1 MPCARRNALRAYARA
16 RQLTRTRM
24 DSARPRPARPVP
36 STRKPSAWAAIRA
49 PKRTPANQGWRRF
62 ANSRRRDP
70 RGRSKFTIVDI
81 SCGKTL
87 SLSVEIGGGGGK
99 LQSPALPLGFPPGRC
114 DLSSCFQLEGRES
127 SRWNDFSNPNAGEA
141 RCWDAG
147 RILESRRNSL
157 SQDRPMPENPNR
169 AEVARRV
176 EKAEK
181 LLQKGKTADA
191 LAEYLQILEGDSQND
206 NVRQMAA
213 ELCLSLNRGEQ
224 AVRLLGE
231 LFERQVAAAD
241 ATRASLTYKKLAR
254 YANPTWEQK
263 VRFGQLLEHS
273 NKKLA
278 IGTYENALEDLQRQ
292 GKKEETLLVL
302 RRIVSLEPSQPN
314 HLRMAE
320 LSAELGEHVMASQA
334 FLQLAELAETS
345 GGNSSSWFER
355 AYTENPT
362 DPKMATAYGK
372 SLLSQ
377 GEAGAAIFI
386 FEPLVHS
393 GDASLELR
401 DLYAQALLSADRCL
415 ESEPLIWQAFEQ
427 NPTRMHQ
434 VVNLIG
440 KMIDSELDAE
450 AVALARKLEA
460 FQRRRGERRSFITTM
475 QELLASHRPSA
486 EMLEF
491 LAELFNASN
500 RETDYAQALLK
511 LFELYC
517 TKHDYQKAGECL
529 DRAAEVDPYEPG
541 HQKRLE
547 ALRGK
552 IDDQRFNVIAS
563 RFTTVKKE
571 EQEVKVQEP
580 TLGAAAL
587 QELFPRE
594 EERNQDLQKLYIA
607 AGIEPQYAKS
617 ATPASPSVPAPAN
630 GGQAVPAAAA
640 TAASEAA
647 DVSSLARVAE
657 ITRKLYHQGN
667 AEGVLRTAADEIG
680 ANWRSGRCIAALRKP
695 GLPPSSVQ
703 EHHMDGLIPASS
715 AALVSLVETLQDLA
729 VARGTVTVG
738 DAKNAPEL
746 MGVRSA
752 IEELQIESLLALP
765 LTEGN
770 DQIGVLILTQN
781 TSRVWQPSEVLVI
794 RTLSDQV
801 LIALNNA
808 GLRRLVKNLS
818 VTDEKSGLLKRASY
832 LDLLQAETRRGLQQ
846 GTAVTV
852 LLMQFG
858 RRSALIKEYG
868 EQAVTAVMEQI
879 GQLFSANIRTNDL
892 AFRYEATTV
901 ALVLGDTGEK
911 EALLAVEK
919 LRRLLKEVRFPG
931 KDKGVEFS
939 AGLAPAV
946 MRQHF
951 DPVDIVTE
959 VANRAD
965 QALEQAVAQGAGKI
979 VAQAPQFAAAAAMA

>member
-1 MPCARRNALRAYARA
+1 
-16 RQLTRTRM
+16 
-24 DSARPRPARPVP
+24 
-36 STRKPSAWAAIRA
+36 
-49 PKRTPANQGWRRF
+49 
-62 ANSRRRDP
+62 
-70 RGRSKFTIVDI
+70 
-81 SCGKTL
+81 
-87 SLSVEIGGGGGK
+87 
-99 LQSPALPLGFPPGRC
+99 
-114 DLSSCFQLEGRES
+114 
-127 SRWNDFSNPNAGEA
+127 
-141 RCWDAG
+141 
-147 RILESRRNSL
+147 
-157 SQDRPMPENPNR
+157 MPENPNR

-191 LAEYLQILEGDSQND
+191 LAEYLQILADDPEND
-206 NVRQMAA
+206 NVRQMSAD
-213 ELCLSLNRGEQ
+213 LCLSLNKGVQ

-254 YANPTWEQK
+254 YTNPTWEQK

-292 GKKEETLLVL
+292 GKKEEGLLVL

-314 HLRMAE
+314 HLRVAE
-320 LSAELGEHVMASQA
+320 LAADLGEHVLASQS

-345 GGNSSSWFER
+345 GGNASPWFER
-355 AYTENPT
+355 AYAENPA
-362 DPKMATAYGK
+362 DSKSAVAYGK
-372 SLLSQ
+372 SLLSR
-377 GEAGAAIFI
+377 GESGAAIFI

-393 GDASLELR
+393 GEASLELR
-401 DLYAQALLSADRCL
+401 DLYAQALLSADRCV
-415 ESEPLIWQAFEQ
+415 ESEPLIWQLFEQ
-427 NPTRMHQ
+427 NPARMHQ
-434 VVNLIG
+434 VVSLIG

-511 LFELYC
+511 LFDLYC

-547 ALRGK
+547 SLRGK

-563 RFTTVKKE
+563 RFTAVKKE
-571 EQEVKVQEP
+571 EQAVKVQEP

-587 QELFPRE
+587 QDLMLQAEILVQYGMRSKAIERLQRIQELFPRE
-594 EERNQDLQKLYIA
+594 EERNQELQRLYIA
-607 AGIEPQYAKS
+607 AGIEPQYAKPVTTS
-617 ATPASPSVPAPAN
+617 APTTAAASGDQAAP
-630 GGQAVPAAAA
+630 AAA
-640 TAASEAA
+640 TAASQAA
-647 DVSSLARVAE
+647 DVSSLAKVAE

-667 AEGVLRTAADEIG
+667 AEGVLKTAANEIG
-680 ANWRSGRCIAALRKP
+680 ANWRTARCIAALRKP
-695 GLPPSSVQ
+695 GLPPSSMQ
-703 EHHMDGLIPASS
+703 EYHMDRLIPASS

-729 VARGTVTVG
+729 VARGTVTMG
-738 DAKNAPEL
+738 DARNAPEL

-752 IEELQIESLLALP
+752 VEELQIESVLALP

-770 DQIGVLILTQN
+770 DQIGALILTQN
-781 TSRVWQPSEVLVI
+781 TGRVWQPSEVLVI

-846 GTAVTV
+846 GTTVTV

-858 RRSALIKEYG
+858 RRGALIKEYG

-892 AFRYEATTV
+892 AFRYETTTV

-919 LRRLLKEVRFPG
+919 LRRLLAEVRFPG

-939 AGLAPAV
+939 AGLAQAV

-965 QALEQAVAQGAGKI
+965 HALEQAVAQGAGKI
-979 VAQAPQFAAAAAMA
+979 VSQSPQFAASAAVA

>member
-1 MPCARRNALRAYARA
+1 
-16 RQLTRTRM
+16 
-24 DSARPRPARPVP
+24 
-36 STRKPSAWAAIRA
+36 
-49 PKRTPANQGWRRF
+49 
-62 ANSRRRDP
+62 
-70 RGRSKFTIVDI
+70 
-81 SCGKTL
+81 
-87 SLSVEIGGGGGK
+87 
-99 LQSPALPLGFPPGRC
+99 
-114 DLSSCFQLEGRES
+114 
-127 SRWNDFSNPNAGEA
+127 
-141 RCWDAG
+141 
-147 RILESRRNSL
+147 
-157 SQDRPMPENPNR
+157 MPENPNR

-191 LAEYLQILEGDSQND
+191 LAEYLQILESDPQND

-213 ELCLSLNRGEQ
+213 DLCLSLNKGAH
-224 AVRLLGE
+224 AVRLLGD
-231 LFERQVAAAD
+231 LFERQVAATD

-254 YANPTWEQK
+254 YTNPTWEQK

-278 IGTYENALEDLQRQ
+278 IGTYENAMEDLQRQ
-292 GKKEETLLVL
+292 SKKEEALLVL
-302 RRIVSLEPSQPN
+302 RRIASLDPTQAN
-314 HLRMAE
+314 HLRVGE
-320 LSAELGEHVMASQA
+320 LSAELGEHVMASQS
-334 FLQLAELAETS
+334 FLQLAELTETS
-345 GGNSSSWFER
+345 GGSAGSWFER

-362 DPKMATAYGK
+362 DPKIAVAYGK
-372 SLLSQ
+372 SLLSR

-386 FEPLVHS
+386 FEPLVQS

-415 ESEPLIWQAFEQ
+415 ESEPLVWQIFEQ
-427 NPTRMHQ
+427 NPARMHQ
-434 VVNLIG
+434 VVSLIG
-440 KMIDSELDAE
+440 KMIDSELDVE

-547 ALRGK
+547 SLRGK

-563 RFTTVKKE
+563 RFSAVKKE
-571 EQEVKVQEP
+571 RQEVKIQEP

-587 QELFPRE
+587 QDLMLQAEILVQYGMRSKAIERLQRIQELFPRE
-594 EERNQDLQKLYIA
+594 EERNQDLQKLYLA
-607 AGIEPQYAKS
+607 AGIEPRYAKS
-617 ATPASPSVPAPAN
+617 AAPAAPAIATPSAD
-630 GGQAVPAAAA
+630 QASA
-640 TAASEAA
+640 TAASNVA
-647 DVSSLARVAE
+647 DVSSLARVAD

-667 AEGVLRTAADEIG
+667 AEGVLKTAANEIG
-680 ANWRSGRCIAALRKP
+680 ANWRTARCIVALRKP

-703 EHHMDGLIPASS
+703 EYHMEGLIPVSS
-715 AALVSLVETLQDLA
+715 AALVTLVETLQDLA
-729 VARGTVTVG
+729 VARGTVMLG
-738 DAKNAPEL
+738 DARNTPEL

-752 IEELQIESLLALP
+752 VEELQIESLLALP
-765 LTEGN
+765 LTEGT

-781 TSRVWQPSEVLVI
+781 VGRLWQASEVLVI

-846 GTAVTV
+846 GTTVTV

-858 RRSALIKEYG
+858 RRSVLFKEYG

-892 AFRYEATTV
+892 AFRYAATTV

-919 LRRLLKEVRFPG
+919 LRRLLSDVRLPG
-931 KDKGVEFS
+931 KDKAVEFS
-939 AGLAPAV
+939 AGLAQAV

-965 QALEQAVAQGAGKI
+965 HALEQAMVQGAGKI
-979 VAQAPQFAAAAAMA
+979 VTEAPQFAVSAAVA

>member
-1 MPCARRNALRAYARA
+1 MLGRGVNPRIKAEL
-16 RQLTRTRM
+16 
-24 DSARPRPARPVP
+24 SVPRP
-36 STRKPSAWAAIRA
+36 
-49 PKRTPANQGWRRF
+49 
-62 ANSRRRDP
+62 
-70 RGRSKFTIVDI
+70 
-81 SCGKTL
+81 
-87 SLSVEIGGGGGK
+87 
-99 LQSPALPLGFPPGRC
+99 
-114 DLSSCFQLEGRES
+114 
-127 SRWNDFSNPNAGEA
+127 
-141 RCWDAG
+141 
-147 RILESRRNSL
+147 
-157 SQDRPMPENPNR
+157 PMPENPNR

-191 LAEYLQILEGDSQND
+191 LAEYLQILADDPEND
-206 NVRQMAA
+206 NVRQMSA
-213 ELCLSLNRGEQ
+213 ELCLSLNKGAQ

-231 LFERQVAAAD
+231 LFDRQVAAMD

-254 YANPTWEQK
+254 YTSPTWEQK
-263 VRFGQLLEHS
+263 VRFGQLLEQS

-278 IGTYENALEDLQRQ
+278 IGTYENALEDLQKQ
-292 GKKEETLLVL
+292 GKKEEALLVL
-302 RRIVSLEPSQPN
+302 RRIVSLETSQAN
-314 HLRMAE
+314 HLRVAE
-320 LSAELGEHVMASQA
+320 LAADLGEHAMASQS
-334 FLQLAELAETS
+334 FLQVAELAEAS
-345 GGNSSSWFER
+345 GGNARQWFER
-355 AYTENPT
+355 AYTENPA
-362 DPKMATAYGK
+362 DSKSAVAYGK
-372 SLLSQ
+372 SLLSR

-401 DLYAQALLSADRCL
+401 ELYAQALLSADRCVD
-415 ESEPLIWQAFEQ
+415 SEPLIWELFEQ
-427 NPTRMHQ
+427 NPARMHQ
-434 VVNLIG
+434 VVSLIG

-460 FQRRRGERRSFITTM
+460 FQRRRGERRSFIATM

-511 LFELYC
+511 LFDLYC

-547 ALRGK
+547 GLRGK

-563 RFTTVKKE
+563 RFTAVKKE
-571 EQEVKVQEP
+571 QEIKVQEP

-587 QELFPRE
+587 QDLMLQAEILVQYGMRSKAIERLQRIQELFPHE
-594 EERNQDLQKLYIA
+594 EERNQDLQRLYIA
-607 AGIEPQYAKS
+607 AGIEPQYAKPVVV
-617 ATPASPSVPAPAN
+617 AAAPA
-630 GGQAVPAAAA
+630 APA
-640 TAASEAA
+640 AASEAA

-667 AEGVLRTAADEIG
+667 AEGVLKTAANEIG
-680 ANWRSGRCIAALRKP
+680 ANWRTARCIAALRKP
-695 GLPPSSVQ
+695 GLPPSSMQ
-703 EHHMDGLIPASS
+703 EYHMDGLIPASS
-715 AALVSLVETLQDLA
+715 VALVSLVETLQDLA
-729 VARGTVTVG
+729 VARGTVTMG

-746 MGVRSA
+746 MGVRA
-752 IEELQIESLLALP
+752 AVEELQIESLLALP

-781 TSRVWQPSEVLVI
+781 AGRVWQPSEVLVI

-832 LDLLQAETRRGLQQ
+832 MDLLQAEIRRGLQQ

-858 RRSALIKEYG
+858 RRGALIKEYG

-892 AFRYEATTV
+892 AFHYEATTV

-919 LRRLLKEVRFPG
+919 LRRLLGEVRFPG

-939 AGLAPAV
+939 AGLAQAV

-965 QALEQAVAQGAGKI
+965 HALELAVAQGAGKI
-979 VAQAPQFAAAAAMA
+979 VSEAPQFAASAAVA

>member
-1 MPCARRNALRAYARA
+1 
-16 RQLTRTRM
+16 
-24 DSARPRPARPVP
+24 
-36 STRKPSAWAAIRA
+36 
-49 PKRTPANQGWRRF
+49 
-62 ANSRRRDP
+62 
-70 RGRSKFTIVDI
+70 
-81 SCGKTL
+81 
-87 SLSVEIGGGGGK
+87 
-99 LQSPALPLGFPPGRC
+99 
-114 DLSSCFQLEGRES
+114 
-127 SRWNDFSNPNAGEA
+127 
-141 RCWDAG
+141 
-147 RILESRRNSL
+147 
-157 SQDRPMPENPNR
+157 MPENPHR

-191 LAEYLQILEGDSQND
+191 LAEYLQILEADPQND

-213 ELCLSLNRGEQ
+213 ELCLSLNKGAQ
-224 AVRLLGE
+224 AVKLLAE
-231 LFERQVAAAD
+231 LFERQVSAND

-263 VRFGQLLEHS
+263 VRFGQLLEQS

-278 IGTYENALEDLQRQ
+278 IGTYENALEDLQRRS
-292 GKKEETLLVL
+292 KKEEGLLVL
-302 RRIVSLEPSQPN
+302 RRIVNLEPSQQN
-314 HLRMAE
+314 HLRVAE
-320 LSAELGEHVMASQA
+320 LSAELGEHVMAAQA
-334 FLQLAELAETS
+334 FLQLAELAETA
-345 GGNSSSWFER
+345 GGNAGSWFER

-362 DPKMATAYGK
+362 EPKIALAYGK
-372 SLLSQ
+372 SLLAR

-386 FEPLVHS
+386 FEPLVQT
-393 GDASLELR
+393 GDASVELR
-401 DLYAQALLSADRCL
+401 DLYAQALMTADRCV
-415 ESEPLIWQAFEQ
+415 ESEPLIWQMFEL
-427 NPTRMHQ
+427 NPARMHQ
-434 VVNLIG
+434 VVGLIG

-450 AVALARKLEA
+450 AVALARKLES

-511 LFELYC
+511 LFDLYC
-517 TKHDYQKAGECL
+517 AKHDYQKAGECL

-563 RFTTVKKE
+563 RFTAVKKE
-571 EQEVKVQEP
+571 EQAVKAPEP

-587 QELFPRE
+587 QDLMLQAEILVQYGMRSKAIERLQRIQELFPRE

-607 AGIEPQYAKS
+607 AGVEPQYAKS
-617 ATPASPSVPAPAN
+617 TIPSAPVATSAEPATSAS
-630 GGQAVPAAAA
+630 AAAD
-640 TAASEAA
+640 ASHVA
-647 DVSSLARVAE
+647 DVSSLAKVAE

-667 AEGVLRTAADEIG
+667 AEGVLKTAANEIG
-680 ANWRSGRCIAALRKP
+680 ANWRTGRCIAALRKP

-703 EHHMDGLIPASS
+703 EYHMDGLITASS

-729 VARGTVTVG
+729 VARGTVTIG

-746 MGVRSA
+746 LDVRAA

-781 TSRVWQPSEVLVI
+781 NARVWQAAEVLVI

-846 GTAVTV
+846 GTSVTV

-858 RRSALIKEYG
+858 RRGAMIKEYG

-879 GQLFSANIRTNDL
+879 GQLFSGNIRSNDL

-919 LRRLLKEVRFPG
+919 LKRLLGEVRFPG
-931 KDKGVEFS
+931 KDKAVEFN
-939 AGLAPAV
+939 AGLAQAV
-946 MRQHF
+946 MKQHF
-951 DPVDIVTE
+951 DPIDIVTE

-965 QALEQAVAQGAGKI
+965 HAMELAVAQGAGS
-979 VAQAPQFAAAAAMA
+979 VVTQAPQFAASAAVA

>member
-1 MPCARRNALRAYARA
+1 
-16 RQLTRTRM
+16 
-24 DSARPRPARPVP
+24 
-36 STRKPSAWAAIRA
+36 
-49 PKRTPANQGWRRF
+49 
-62 ANSRRRDP
+62 
-70 RGRSKFTIVDI
+70 
-81 SCGKTL
+81 
-87 SLSVEIGGGGGK
+87 
-99 LQSPALPLGFPPGRC
+99 
-114 DLSSCFQLEGRES
+114 
-127 SRWNDFSNPNAGEA
+127 
-141 RCWDAG
+141 
-147 RILESRRNSL
+147 
-157 SQDRPMPENPNR
+157 MPENPNR
-169 AEVARRV
+169 VEVARRV

-191 LAEYLQILEGDSQND
+191 LAEYLQILEGDPQND
-206 NVRQMAA
+206 NVRQVAA
-213 ELCLSLNRGEQ
+213 DLCLSLNKGAQ

-254 YANPTWEQK
+254 YANPSLEQK
-263 VRFGQLLEHS
+263 VRFGQLLEQS

-278 IGTYENALEDLQRQ
+278 VGTYENALEDLQRQ
-292 GKKEETLLVL
+292 GRKEEVLLVL
-302 RRIVSLEPSQPN
+302 QRIVALEPSQAN

-320 LSAELGEHVMASQA
+320 LSSELGEHAIASQS
-334 FLQLAELAETS
+334 FLQLAEMAQSS
-345 GGNSSSWFER
+345 GATASPFFER
-355 AYTENPT
+355 AYTENPA
-362 DPKMATAYGK
+362 DSKIGVAYGK

-386 FEPLVHS
+386 FEPLLQA
-393 GDASLELR
+393 GDESPELR
-401 DLYAQALLSADRCL
+401 DLYAEALLCAGRCV
-415 ESEPLIWQAFEQ
+415 ECEPLIWQMFEQ
-427 NPTRMHQ
+427 NPARMHE
-434 VVNLIG
+434 VVTLIG

-450 AVALARKLEA
+450 AVTLARKLEV
-460 FQRRRGERRSFITTM
+460 FQRRRGERRSFLATM
-475 QELLASHRPSA
+475 QELLAAHRPSI

-500 RETDYAQALLK
+500 RETDYAHALLK
-511 LFELYC
+511 LFDLC
-517 TKHDYQKAGECL
+517 CAKPDYEKAAECL

-552 IDDQRFNVIAS
+552 IADQRFNVIAS
-563 RFTTVKKE
+563 RFATVKKE
-571 EQEVKVQEP
+571 REEQVAKVEEP

-587 QELFPRE
+587 QDLMLQAEILVQYGMRSKAIERLQRIQELFPRE
-594 EERNQDLQKLYIA
+594 EERNHDLQKLYLA
-607 AGIEPQYAKS
+607 AGIEPRYSKP
-617 ATPASPSVPAPAN
+617 ATPSAPLAASSDLAAM
-630 GGQAVPAAAA
+630 AVTA
-640 TAASEAA
+640 AASEAA
-647 DVSSLARVAE
+647 DVSSLARVAD

-667 AEGVLRTAADEIG
+667 AEGVLKAAASEIG
-680 ANWRSGRCIAALRKP
+680 ANWRTARCIAALRKP

-703 EHHMDGLIPASS
+703 EYHMDGLIPASS
-715 AALVSLVETLQDLA
+715 AALVSLVETVQDLA

-738 DAKNAPEL
+738 DAGNAPEL
-746 MGVRSA
+746 IGVRSA
-752 IEELQIESLLALP
+752 VEELQIQSLLALP

-770 DQIGVLILTQN
+770 DQVGVLILTQN
-781 TSRVWQPSEVLVI
+781 TGRVWQASEVLVI

-858 RRSALIKEYG
+858 RRSALIKEHG

-911 EALLAVEK
+911 EALLAMEK
-919 LRRLLKEVRFPG
+919 LRRLLGEVRFPG
-931 KDKGVEFS
+931 TDKGVEFS
-939 AGLAPAV
+939 AGLAQAV

-965 QALEQAVAQGAGKI
+965 QALELAMTQGAGK
-979 VAQAPQFAAAAAMA
+979 VVSHAPQFATSAAVA

>member
-1 MPCARRNALRAYARA
+1 
-16 RQLTRTRM
+16 
-24 DSARPRPARPVP
+24 
-36 STRKPSAWAAIRA
+36 
-49 PKRTPANQGWRRF
+49 
-62 ANSRRRDP
+62 
-70 RGRSKFTIVDI
+70 
-81 SCGKTL
+81 
-87 SLSVEIGGGGGK
+87 
-99 LQSPALPLGFPPGRC
+99 
-114 DLSSCFQLEGRES
+114 
-127 SRWNDFSNPNAGEA
+127 
-141 RCWDAG
+141 
-147 RILESRRNSL
+147 
-157 SQDRPMPENPNR
+157 MPENPNR

-191 LAEYLQILEGDSQND
+191 LAEYLQILEGDPQND

-213 ELCLSLNRGEQ
+213 DLCLSLNKGAQ
-224 AVRLLGE
+224 AVKLLGE
-231 LFERQVAAAD
+231 LFERQVAAME

-254 YANPTWEQK
+254 YTNPTWEQK

-278 IGTYENALEDLQRQ
+278 IGTYENAMEDLQRQ
-292 GKKEETLLVL
+292 GRKEEALLVL
-302 RRIVSLEPSQPN
+302 RRIVGLENSQAN
-314 HLRMAE
+314 HLRVAE
-320 LSAELGEHVMASQA
+320 LSAELGEHVMASQS
-334 FLQLAELAETS
+334 FLQLAELSEAS
-345 GGNSSSWFER
+345 GADASQWFER
-355 AYTENPT
+355 AYTENPS
-362 DPKMATAYGK
+362 DAKIALAYGK
-372 SLLSQ
+372 SLLSR

-386 FEPLVHS
+386 FEPLVQS
-393 GDASLELR
+393 GDASLDLR
-401 DLYAQALLSADRCL
+401 DLYAQALLSADRCID
-415 ESEPLIWQAFEQ
+415 SEPLIWQLFEQ
-427 NPTRMHQ
+427 NPARMHQ
-434 VVNLIG
+434 VVALIG

-571 EQEVKVQEP
+571 AQTVKVEEP

-587 QELFPRE
+587 QDLMLQAEILVQYGMRSKAIERLQRIQELFPRE
-594 EERNQDLQKLYIA
+594 EERNQDLQRLYIA

-617 ATPASPSVPAPAN
+617 ASAPPPPVANNDQPAPPVA
-630 GGQAVPAAAA
+630 PTPAA
-640 TAASEAA
+640 TAASDVA

-667 AEGVLRTAADEIG
+667 AEGVLKTAASEIG
-680 ANWRSGRCIAALRKP
+680 ANWKTARCIAALRKP

-703 EHHMDGLIPASS
+703 EYHADGLIPASS

-738 DAKNAPEL
+738 DASNAPEL
-746 MGVRSA
+746 MGVRQA
-752 IEELQIESLLALP
+752 VEELQIESIMALP

-781 TSRVWQPSEVLVI
+781 TGRVWQAAEVLVI

-868 EQAVTAVMEQI
+868 EQSVTAVMEQI

-919 LRRLLKEVRFPG
+919 LKRLLGEVRFPG
-931 KDKGVEFS
+931 KDKTVEFS
-939 AGLAPAV
+939 AGLAQAV

-965 QALEQAVAQGAGKI
+965 QALDLAMTQGAGKI
-979 VAQAPQFAAAAAMA
+979 VSQAPQFAASAAVA

>member
-1 MPCARRNALRAYARA
+1 
-16 RQLTRTRM
+16 
-24 DSARPRPARPVP
+24 
-36 STRKPSAWAAIRA
+36 
-49 PKRTPANQGWRRF
+49 
-62 ANSRRRDP
+62 
-70 RGRSKFTIVDI
+70 
-81 SCGKTL
+81 
-87 SLSVEIGGGGGK
+87 
-99 LQSPALPLGFPPGRC
+99 
-114 DLSSCFQLEGRES
+114 
-127 SRWNDFSNPNAGEA
+127 
-141 RCWDAG
+141 
-147 RILESRRNSL
+147 
-157 SQDRPMPENPNR
+157 MPEIANR

-181 LLQKGKTADA
+181 LLQRGKTADA
-191 LAEYLQILEGDSQND
+191 LTEYLQILEGDPQND

-213 ELCLSLNRGEQ
+213 DLCLSLNKGAQ

-231 LFERQVAAAD
+231 LFERQVAATD

-292 GKKEETLLVL
+292 GKKEEALLVL
-302 RRIVSLEPSQPN
+302 RRIVSLEPTQAN
-314 HLRMAE
+314 HLRVAE
-320 LSAELGEHVMASQA
+320 LSAELGEHVMASES
-334 FLQLAELAETS
+334 FLQVAQLAETS
-345 GGNSSSWFER
+345 GGNAAQWFER
-355 AYTENPT
+355 AYTENPS
-362 DPKMATAYGK
+362 DSKMAMAYGK
-372 SLLSQ
+372 SLLSR

-386 FEPLVHS
+386 FEPLVQS
-393 GDASLELR
+393 GDASHELR
-401 DLYAQALLSADRCL
+401 DLYAQALLAADRCL
-415 ESEPLIWQAFEQ
+415 DSEPLIWLLFEQ
-427 NPTRMHQ
+427 NPARMHQ
-434 VVNLIG
+434 VVSLIG

-511 LFELYC
+511 LFDLYC

-541 HQKRLE
+541 HQRRLE

-571 EQEVKVQEP
+571 TQTVKIEEP

-587 QELFPRE
+587 QDLMLQAEILVQYGMRSKAIERLQRIQELFPRE
-594 EERNQDLQKLYIA
+594 EERNQDLQRLYIA
-607 AGIEPQYAKS
+607 AGIEPQYARS
-617 ATPASPSVPAPAN
+617 AAPAAPIAPATSPDTPAPTAPPAPS
-630 GGQAVPAAAA
+630 
-640 TAASEAA
+640 ASETA
-647 DVSSLARVAE
+647 DVSSLAKVAE

-667 AEGVLRTAADEIG
+667 AEGVLKTAANEIG
-680 ANWRSGRCIAALRKP
+680 ANWRTARCIAALRKP
-695 GLPPSSVQ
+695 GLPPSAVQ
-703 EHHMDGLIPASS
+703 EYHAEGLIPASS
-715 AALVSLVETLQDLA
+715 SALVSLVETLQDLA
-729 VARGTVTVG
+729 VARGTVTIS

-746 MGVRSA
+746 LGVRVA

-770 DQIGVLILTQN
+770 DQIGVLILSQN
-781 TSRVWQPSEVLVI
+781 TSRVWNASEVLVI

-858 RRSALIKEYG
+858 RRNALVKEYG
-868 EQAVTAVMEQI
+868 EQSVTAVMEQI

-892 AFRYEATTV
+892 AFLYEATTV

-911 EALLAVEK
+911 EAVLAVEK
-919 LRRLLKEVRFPG
+919 LRRLLSEVRFPG
-931 KDKGVEFS
+931 KDKTIEFS
-939 AGLAPAV
+939 AGLAQAV

-965 QALEQAVAQGAGKI
+965 HALELAVTQGSGKI
-979 VAQAPQFAAAAAMA
+979 VSQAPQFAASAAVA

>member
-1 MPCARRNALRAYARA
+1 
-16 RQLTRTRM
+16 
-24 DSARPRPARPVP
+24 
-36 STRKPSAWAAIRA
+36 
-49 PKRTPANQGWRRF
+49 
-62 ANSRRRDP
+62 
-70 RGRSKFTIVDI
+70 
-81 SCGKTL
+81 
-87 SLSVEIGGGGGK
+87 
-99 LQSPALPLGFPPGRC
+99 
-114 DLSSCFQLEGRES
+114 
-127 SRWNDFSNPNAGEA
+127 
-141 RCWDAG
+141 
-147 RILESRRNSL
+147 
-157 SQDRPMPENPNR
+157 MPENPNR
-169 AEVARRV
+169 VEVARRV

-191 LAEYLQILEGDSQND
+191 LAEYLQILEGDPQND
-206 NVRQMAA
+206 NVRQVAA
-213 ELCLSLNRGEQ
+213 DLCLSLNKGAQ

-254 YANPTWEQK
+254 YANPNWDQK
-263 VRFGQLLEHS
+263 VRFGQLLEQS

-292 GKKEETLLVL
+292 GRKEEVLLVL
-302 RRIVSLEPSQPN
+302 QRILSLEPSQAN
-314 HLRMAE
+314 HVRMAE
-320 LSAELGEHVMASQA
+320 LSSELGEHAMAAQS
-334 FLQLAELAETS
+334 FLQLAEMAQSS
-345 GGNSSSWFER
+345 GAKASPFFER
-355 AYTENPT
+355 AYTENPA
-362 DPKMATAYGK
+362 DSKIAVAYGR
-372 SLLSQ
+372 SLLAQ

-386 FEPLVHS
+386 FEPLIHA
-393 GDASLELR
+393 GDESPELR
-401 DLYAQALLSADRCL
+401 DLYAEALLSADRCV
-415 ESEPLIWQAFEQ
+415 ECEPLIWQMFEQ
-427 NPTRMHQ
+427 NPARMHE
-434 VVNLIG
+434 VVSLIG

-450 AVALARKLEA
+450 AVTLARKLEA
-460 FQRRRGERRSFITTM
+460 FQRRRGERRSFLATM
-475 QELLASHRPSA
+475 QELLAAHRPSI

-500 RETDYAQALLK
+500 RETDYAHALLK
-511 LFELYC
+511 LFDMC
-517 TKHDYQKAGECL
+517 CAKPDYEKAAECL

-552 IDDQRFNVIAS
+552 IADKRFNVIAS
-563 RFTTVKKE
+563 RFATVKQERE
-571 EQEVKVQEP
+571 EQAAKVEEP

-587 QELFPRE
+587 QDLMLQAEILVQYGMRSKAIERLQRIQELFPRE
-594 EERNQDLQKLYIA
+594 EERNHDLQKLYMA
-607 AGIEPQYAKS
+607 AGIEPQYSKP
-617 ATPASPSVPAPAN
+617 ATPSASPAPPVASSDL
-630 GGQAVPAAAA
+630 AA
-640 TAASEAA
+640 TAVTAAASEAA
-647 DVSSLARVAE
+647 DVSSLARVAD

-667 AEGVLRTAADEIG
+667 AEGVLKTAASEIG
-680 ANWRSGRCIAALRKP
+680 ANWRTARCIAALRKP

-703 EHHMDGLIPASS
+703 EYHTEGLIPASS
-715 AALVSLVETLQDLA
+715 ASLVSLVETLQDLA
-729 VARGTVTVG
+729 VARGTVTMG

-746 MGVRSA
+746 IGVRSA
-752 IEELQIESLLALP
+752 VEELQIQSLLALP

-770 DQIGVLILTQN
+770 DQVGVLILTQN
-781 TSRVWQPSEVLVI
+781 TGRVWQASEVLVI

-858 RRSALIKEYG
+858 RRGALIKEHG
-868 EQAVTAVMEQI
+868 EPAVTAVMEQI

-919 LRRLLKEVRFPG
+919 LRRLLGEVRFPG
-931 KDKGVEFS
+931 TDMGVDFS
-939 AGLAPAV
+939 AGLAQAV

-951 DPVDIVTE
+951 DPADIVTE

-965 QALEQAVAQGAGKI
+965 HALEQAVAQGAGKI
-979 VAQAPQFAAAAAMA
+979 VSLAAQFAASAAVA

>member
-1 MPCARRNALRAYARA
+1 
-16 RQLTRTRM
+16 
-24 DSARPRPARPVP
+24 
-36 STRKPSAWAAIRA
+36 
-49 PKRTPANQGWRRF
+49 
-62 ANSRRRDP
+62 
-70 RGRSKFTIVDI
+70 
-81 SCGKTL
+81 
-87 SLSVEIGGGGGK
+87 
-99 LQSPALPLGFPPGRC
+99 
-114 DLSSCFQLEGRES
+114 
-127 SRWNDFSNPNAGEA
+127 
-141 RCWDAG
+141 
-147 RILESRRNSL
+147 
-157 SQDRPMPENPNR
+157 MPENLNR
-169 AEVARRV
+169 AEVTRRV

-191 LAEYLQILEGDSQND
+191 LAEYLQILEGDPEND

-213 ELCLSLNRGEQ
+213 DLCLSLNKGAQ

-231 LFERQVAAAD
+231 LFARQVAASD

-278 IGTYENALEDLQRQ
+278 IGTYENALEDLQTQ
-292 GKKEETLLVL
+292 GRKEESLLVL
-302 RRIVSLEPSQPN
+302 RRIESLEPSQTN
-314 HLRMAE
+314 HLRVAE
-320 LSAELGEHVMASQA
+320 LSAELGEHVMASQS

-345 GGNSSSWFER
+345 GGNASPWFER

-362 DPKMATAYGK
+362 DSKIAVAYGK
-372 SLLSQ
+372 SLLLR

-393 GDASLELR
+393 GDESLELR
-401 DLYAQALLSADRCL
+401 DLYAQALLSAGRCV
-415 ESEPLIWQAFEQ
+415 ESEPLIWQIFEQ
-427 NPTRMHQ
+427 NPARMQQ

-486 EMLEF
+486 ETLEF

-511 LFELYC
+511 LFDLYC
-517 TKHDYQKAGECL
+517 AKHDYQKAGECL
-529 DRAAEVDPYEPG
+529 DRGAEVDPYEPG

-552 IDDQRFNVIAS
+552 IDDQRFNAISS
-563 RFTTVKKE
+563 RFVAVKKE
-571 EQEVKVQEP
+571 EQAVKVEEP

-587 QELFPRE
+587 QDLMLQAEILVQYGMRSKAIERLHRIQELFPRE
-594 EERNQDLQKLYIA
+594 EERNQELQRLYIA
-607 AGIEPQYAKS
+607 AGIESQYAKS
-617 ATPASPSVPAPAN
+617 GTMAALAAP
-630 GGQAVPAAAA
+630 
-640 TAASEAA
+640 AASEAA
-647 DVSSLARVAE
+647 DVSSLAKVAE

-667 AEGVLRTAADEIG
+667 AEGVLKTAANEIGGNWRTA
-680 ANWRSGRCIAALRKP
+680 RCIAALRKP

-703 EHHMDGLIPASS
+703 EYHADGLIPASS

-729 VARGTVTVG
+729 VARGTVAIV
-738 DAKNAPEL
+738 DAGNAPEL
-746 MGVRSA
+746 MGVRSGV
-752 IEELQIESLLALP
+752 EELQIESLLALP

-770 DQIGVLILTQN
+770 DQIGVLVLTQN
-781 TSRVWQPSEVLVI
+781 TGRVWQASEVLVI

-858 RRSALIKEYG
+858 RRSALIKEHG

-919 LRRLLKEVRFPG
+919 LRRLLGEVRFPG
-931 KDKGVEFS
+931 KDQGIEFS
-939 AGLAPAV
+939 AGLAQAV

-965 QALEQAVAQGAGKI
+965 HALELGVAQGVGKI
-979 VAQAPQFAAAAAMA
+979 VTQAPQFAASAAVA

>member
-1 MPCARRNALRAYARA
+1 
-16 RQLTRTRM
+16 
-24 DSARPRPARPVP
+24 
-36 STRKPSAWAAIRA
+36 
-49 PKRTPANQGWRRF
+49 
-62 ANSRRRDP
+62 
-70 RGRSKFTIVDI
+70 
-81 SCGKTL
+81 
-87 SLSVEIGGGGGK
+87 
-99 LQSPALPLGFPPGRC
+99 
-114 DLSSCFQLEGRES
+114 
-127 SRWNDFSNPNAGEA
+127 
-141 RCWDAG
+141 
-147 RILESRRNSL
+147 
-157 SQDRPMPENPNR
+157 MPENPNR

-191 LAEYLQILEGDSQND
+191 LAEYLLILEGDPEND

-213 ELCLSLNRGEQ
+213 ELSLSLNKGPQ

-254 YANPTWEQK
+254 YTNPTWEQK

-278 IGTYENALEDLQRQ
+278 TGTYENALEDLLKQ
-292 GKKEETLLVL
+292 GKKEEGLLVL
-302 RRIVSLEPSQPN
+302 RRIVSLDPSQTN
-314 HLRMAE
+314 HLRVAE
-320 LSAELGEHVMASQA
+320 LSADLGEHVMASQS
-334 FLQLAELAETS
+334 FLQVAELAEAA
-345 GGNSSSWFER
+345 GGNAGQWFER
-355 AYTENPT
+355 AYTENPADSKT
-362 DPKMATAYGK
+362 AIAYGK
-372 SLLSQ
+372 SLLSR

-386 FEPLVHS
+386 FEPLVHA
-393 GDASLELR
+393 GDAAVELR
-401 DLYAQALLSADRCL
+401 DLYAQALLSVGRCL
-415 ESEPLIWQAFEQ
+415 DGEPLIWQMFEQ
-427 NPTRMHQ
+427 NPARMHQ
-434 VVNLIG
+434 VVSLIG

-460 FQRRRGERRSFITTM
+460 FQRRRGERRSFISTM

-500 RETDYAQALLK
+500 RETDYAQALVK
-511 LFELYC
+511 LFDLYC

-571 EQEVKVQEP
+571 EQAAVKAPEP

-587 QELFPRE
+587 QDLMLQAEILVQYGMRSKAIERLQRIQELFPRE

-617 ATPASPSVPAPAN
+617 AAAAPVAPA
-630 GGQAVPAAAA
+630 AASSDPGLTPAA
-640 TAASEAA
+640 TAAAAAAASDVA

-667 AEGVLRTAADEIG
+667 AEGVLKTAANEIG
-680 ANWRSGRCIAALRKP
+680 ANWKTSRCLVALRKP

-703 EHHMDGLIPASS
+703 EYHMEGLIPASS
-715 AALVSLVETLQDLA
+715 AALVSVVEALQDLV
-729 VARGTVTVG
+729 VARGAVTFG
-738 DAKNAPEL
+738 AAGNAPEL
-746 MGVRSA
+746 MGIRKAV
-752 IEELQIESLLALP
+752 EELQVESLLALP
-765 LTEGN
+765 LTEGD

-781 TSRVWQPSEVLVI
+781 TGRVWQAAEILVI

-868 EQAVTAVMEQI
+868 EQSVTAVMEQI

-901 ALVLGDTGEK
+901 ALMLGDTGEK

-919 LRRLLKEVRFPG
+919 LKRLLSEVRFPG
-931 KDKGVEFS
+931 KNKAVEFS
-939 AGLAPAV
+939 AGLAQAV

-965 QALEQAVAQGAGKI
+965 HALELAVAQGAGKI
-979 VAQAPQFAAAAAMA
+979 VSQAPQFAASAAVA

>member
-1 MPCARRNALRAYARA
+1 
-16 RQLTRTRM
+16 
-24 DSARPRPARPVP
+24 
-36 STRKPSAWAAIRA
+36 
-49 PKRTPANQGWRRF
+49 
-62 ANSRRRDP
+62 
-70 RGRSKFTIVDI
+70 
-81 SCGKTL
+81 
-87 SLSVEIGGGGGK
+87 
-99 LQSPALPLGFPPGRC
+99 
-114 DLSSCFQLEGRES
+114 
-127 SRWNDFSNPNAGEA
+127 
-141 RCWDAG
+141 
-147 RILESRRNSL
+147 
-157 SQDRPMPENPNR
+157 MPENPNR
-169 AEVARRV
+169 VEIGRRV

-191 LAEYLQILEGDSQND
+191 LAEYLQILEGDPEND

-213 ELCLSLNRGEQ
+213 ELCLSLNKGAQ

-231 LFERQVAAAD
+231 LFERQVTAAD

-254 YANPTWEQK
+254 YASPTWEQK

-278 IGTYENALEDLQRQ
+278 VGTYENALEDLQRQ
-292 GKKEETLLVL
+292 GKKEEGLLVL

-314 HLRMAE
+314 HLRVAE
-320 LSAELGEHVMASQA
+320 LAAALGEHVMAAQS
-334 FLQLAELAETS
+334 FLQLAELAETA
-345 GGNSSSWFER
+345 GGNASQWFER

-362 DPKMATAYGK
+362 DSKIAVAYGK
-372 SLLSQ
+372 SLLSR

-393 GDASLELR
+393 GDESLELR
-401 DLYAQALLSADRCL
+401 DLYAQALLAADRCVD
-415 ESEPLIWQAFEQ
+415 SEPLIWQMFEQ
-427 NPTRMHQ
+427 NPARMHQ

-511 LFELYC
+511 LFDLYC
-517 TKHDYQKAGECL
+517 TKHNYQKAGECL

-547 ALRGK
+547 GLRGK

-587 QELFPRE
+587 QDLMLQAEILVQYGMRSKAIERLQRIQELFPRE
-594 EERNQDLQKLYIA
+594 EERNQDLQRLYIA
-607 AGIEPQYAKS
+607 AGIEPQYAKPV
-617 ATPASPSVPAPAN
+617 ATAVPPAPVAAS
-630 GGQAVPAAAA
+630 GDQTASAAAPVV
-640 TAASEAA
+640 ASETA

-667 AEGVLRTAADEIG
+667 AEGVLKTTANEIG
-680 ANWRSGRCIAALRKP
+680 ANWRTARCIAALRKP

-703 EHHMDGLIPASS
+703 EYHMEGLIPASS
-715 AALVSLVETLQDLA
+715 AALVSLVETVQDLA
-729 VARGTVTVG
+729 VARGTVTIG
-738 DAKNAPEL
+738 DAGNAPEL

-752 IEELQIESLLALP
+752 VEELQIESLLALP

-781 TSRVWQPSEVLVI
+781 VGRVWQASEVLVI

-858 RRSALIKEYG
+858 RRNALIKEYG

-892 AFRYEATTV
+892 AFRYETTTV

-911 EALLAVEK
+911 EALLAVGK
-919 LRRLLKEVRFPG
+919 LRRLLAEVRFPG

-939 AGLAPAV
+939 AGLAQAV
-946 MRQHF
+946 MRQHY

-965 QALEQAVAQGAGKI
+965 HALELAVAKGAGEI
-979 VAQAPQFAAAAAMA
+979 VSQSPQFAASAAVA

>member
-1 MPCARRNALRAYARA
+1 
-16 RQLTRTRM
+16 
-24 DSARPRPARPVP
+24 
-36 STRKPSAWAAIRA
+36 
-49 PKRTPANQGWRRF
+49 
-62 ANSRRRDP
+62 
-70 RGRSKFTIVDI
+70 
-81 SCGKTL
+81 
-87 SLSVEIGGGGGK
+87 
-99 LQSPALPLGFPPGRC
+99 
-114 DLSSCFQLEGRES
+114 
-127 SRWNDFSNPNAGEA
+127 
-141 RCWDAG
+141 
-147 RILESRRNSL
+147 
-157 SQDRPMPENPNR
+157 MPENPNR
-169 AEVARRV
+169 VEVARRV

-191 LAEYLQILEGDSQND
+191 LAEYLQILEGDPQND
-206 NVRQMAA
+206 NVRQVAA
-213 ELCLSLNRGEQ
+213 DLCLSLNKGAQ

-231 LFERQVAAAD
+231 LFERQVAAAE

-263 VRFGQLLEHS
+263 VRFGQLLEQS

-278 IGTYENALEDLQRQ
+278 VGTYENALEDLQRQ
-292 GKKEETLLVL
+292 GRKEEVLLVL

-320 LSAELGEHVMASQA
+320 LSSELGEHAMASQS
-334 FLQLAELAETS
+334 FLQLAEMAESS
-345 GGNSSSWFER
+345 GATASPFFER

-362 DPKMATAYGK
+362 DSKIAVAYGK

-386 FEPLVHS
+386 FEPLVHA
-393 GDASLELR
+393 GDESPELR
-401 DLYAQALLSADRCL
+401 DLYAEALLSADRCV
-415 ESEPLIWQAFEQ
+415 ESEPLIWQMFEQ
-427 NPTRMHQ
+427 NPARMHE
-434 VVNLIG
+434 VVSLIG

-450 AVALARKLEA
+450 AVTLARKLEV
-460 FQRRRGERRSFITTM
+460 FQRRRGERRSFLATM
-475 QELLASHRPSA
+475 QELLAAHRPSV

-500 RETDYAQALLK
+500 RETDYAHALLK
-511 LFELYC
+511 LFDLC
-517 TKHDYQKAGECL
+517 CAKPDYEKAAECL

-552 IDDQRFNVIAS
+552 IADQRFNVIAS
-563 RFTTVKKE
+563 RFATVKKE
-571 EQEVKVQEP
+571 REEQAAKVEEP

-587 QELFPRE
+587 QDLMLQAEILVQYGMRSKAIERLQRIQELFPRE
-594 EERNQDLQKLYIA
+594 EERNHDLQKLYLA
-607 AGIEPQYAKS
+607 AGIEPRYVNSANS
-617 ATPASPSVPAPAN
+617 ATPSAPSP
-630 GGQAVPAAAA
+630 PAAASNDLAA
-640 TAASEAA
+640 TATPAASEAA

-667 AEGVLRTAADEIG
+667 AEGVLKTAASEIG
-680 ANWRSGRCIAALRKP
+680 ANWRTARCIAALRKP

-703 EHHMDGLIPASS
+703 EYHTDGLIPASS
-715 AALVSLVETLQDLA
+715 ASLVSLVETLQDLA
-729 VARGTVTVG
+729 VARGTVTMG
-738 DAKNAPEL
+738 DARNAPEL
-746 MGVRSA
+746 IGVRSA
-752 IEELQIESLLALP
+752 VEELQIQSLLALP

-781 TSRVWQPSEVLVI
+781 TGRVWQASEVLVI

-858 RRSALIKEYG
+858 RRSALIKEHG

-919 LRRLLKEVRFPG
+919 LRRLLAEVRFPG
-931 KDKGVEFS
+931 TDKGVEFS
-939 AGLAPAV
+939 AGLAQAV

-951 DPVDIVTE
+951 DPADIVTE

-965 QALEQAVAQGAGKI
+965 HALELAVAQGAGKI
-979 VAQAPQFAAAAAMA
+979 VSQAAQFTASAAVA

>member
-1 MPCARRNALRAYARA
+1 
-16 RQLTRTRM
+16 
-24 DSARPRPARPVP
+24 
-36 STRKPSAWAAIRA
+36 
-49 PKRTPANQGWRRF
+49 
-62 ANSRRRDP
+62 
-70 RGRSKFTIVDI
+70 
-81 SCGKTL
+81 
-87 SLSVEIGGGGGK
+87 
-99 LQSPALPLGFPPGRC
+99 
-114 DLSSCFQLEGRES
+114 
-127 SRWNDFSNPNAGEA
+127 
-141 RCWDAG
+141 
-147 RILESRRNSL
+147 
-157 SQDRPMPENPNR
+157 MPENPNR

-191 LAEYLQILEGDSQND
+191 LTEYLQILESDPQND

-213 ELCLSLNRGEQ
+213 DLCLSLNKGDQ

-273 NKKLA
+273 NRKLA

-302 RRIVSLEPSQPN
+302 QRIVSLEPSQPN
-314 HLRMAE
+314 HLRVAE
-320 LSAELGEHVMASQA
+320 LSAELGEHVMASQS
-334 FLQLAELAETS
+334 FLQLAELAEAS
-345 GGNSSSWFER
+345 GGNASSWYER

-362 DPKMATAYGK
+362 DPKMAVAYGK

-415 ESEPLIWQAFEQ
+415 ESEPLIWQAFEE

-434 VVNLIG
+434 VVSLIG

-587 QELFPRE
+587 QDLMLQAEILVQYGMRSKAMERLQRIQELFPRE
-594 EERNQDLQKLYIA
+594 EERNQELQKLYIA
-607 AGIEPQYAKS
+607 AGIEPHYAKS
-617 ATPASPSVPAPAN
+617 ATPAAPSVPAAAS
-630 GGQAVPAAAA
+630 GDQAASTAAA
-640 TAASEAA
+640 TAAASQAA

-667 AEGVLRTAADEIG
+667 AEGVLRTAANEIG
-680 ANWRSGRCIAALRKP
+680 ANWRTARCMAALRKP

-703 EHHMDGLIPASS
+703 EYHMDGLIPASS
-715 AALVSLVETLQDLA
+715 AALVTLVETLQDLA
-729 VARGTVTVG
+729 VARGTLTLG

-746 MGVRSA
+746 MGVRNA

-781 TSRVWQPSEVLVI
+781 ATRVWQPSEVLVI

-965 QALEQAVAQGAGKI
+965 HALELAVAQGAGKI
-979 VAQAPQFAAAAAMA
+979 VAQAPQFAASAAVA

>member
-1 MPCARRNALRAYARA
+1 
-16 RQLTRTRM
+16 
-24 DSARPRPARPVP
+24 
-36 STRKPSAWAAIRA
+36 
-49 PKRTPANQGWRRF
+49 
-62 ANSRRRDP
+62 
-70 RGRSKFTIVDI
+70 
-81 SCGKTL
+81 
-87 SLSVEIGGGGGK
+87 
-99 LQSPALPLGFPPGRC
+99 
-114 DLSSCFQLEGRES
+114 
-127 SRWNDFSNPNAGEA
+127 
-141 RCWDAG
+141 
-147 RILESRRNSL
+147 
-157 SQDRPMPENPNR
+157 MPEAPNR

-191 LAEYLQILEGDSQND
+191 LAEYLQILESDSQND

-213 ELCLSLNRGEQ
+213 ELCLSLNKGAQ
-224 AVRLLGE
+224 AVKLLGE
-231 LFERQVAAAD
+231 LFERQVGAMD

-254 YANPTWEQK
+254 YTNPTWEQK
-263 VRFGQLLEHS
+263 VRFGQLLEQS

-278 IGTYENALEDLQRQ
+278 VGTYENALEDLQRQ
-292 GKKEETLLVL
+292 GKKEEGLLVL
-302 RRIVSLEPSQPN
+302 RRIVSLDPSQQN
-314 HLRMAE
+314 HLRVAE
-320 LSAELGEHVMASQA
+320 LSAELGEHVMASQS
-334 FLQLAELAETS
+334 FLQLAELVETS
-345 GGNSSSWFER
+345 GGKASPWFER
-355 AYTENPT
+355 AYTENPA
-362 DPKMATAYGK
+362 DAKIALAYGK

-386 FEPLVHS
+386 FEPLVQS
-393 GDASLELR
+393 GDASVELR
-401 DLYAQALLSADRCL
+401 DLYAQALISADRCI
-415 ESEPLIWQAFEQ
+415 ESEPLVWQMFEQ
-427 NPTRMHQ
+427 NPARMHQ
-434 VVNLIG
+434 VVGLIG
-440 KMIDSELDAE
+440 KMIDSELGVE

-500 RETDYAQALLK
+500 RETDYAQALVK
-511 LFELYC
+511 LFDLYC
-517 TKHDYQKAGECL
+517 TKHDYQRAGECL

-571 EQEVKVQEP
+571 EQTVKAPEP

-587 QELFPRE
+587 QDLMLQAEILVQYGMRSKAIERLQRIQELFPRE

-607 AGIEPQYAKS
+607 AGIQPQYANSAAAPLAAPAAS
-617 ATPASPSVPAPAN
+617 ATSGDQAASAAAS
-630 GGQAVPAAAA
+630 AAA
-640 TAASEAA
+640 TAASDAA

-667 AEGVLRTAADEIG
+667 AEGVLKTAANEIG
-680 ANWRSGRCIAALRKP
+680 ANWRTARCIAALRKP

-703 EHHMDGLIPASS
+703 EYHMEGLIPASS
-715 AALVSLVETLQDLA
+715 AALVSLAEALQDLA
-729 VARGTVTVG
+729 VARGTVTIA

-746 MGVRSA
+746 IGIRPA

-770 DQIGVLILTQN
+770 DSNKDQIGVLILTQN
-781 TSRVWQPSEVLVI
+781 APRTWQATEVLVI

-858 RRSALIKEYG
+858 RRSAMVKEYG

-879 GQLFSANIRTNDL
+879 GQLFSANIRSNDL

-901 ALVLGDTGEK
+901 ALLLGDTGEK
-911 EALLAVEK
+911 EAVLAVNK
-919 LRRLLKEVRFPG
+919 LKRLLSEVRFPG
-931 KDKGVEFS
+931 KDKEVEFN
-939 AGLAPAV
+939 AGLAQAV
-946 MRQHF
+946 MKQHF

-965 QALEQAVAQGAGKI
+965 HALEQAVAQGAGKI
-979 VAQAPQFAAAAAMA
+979 VSQAPQFAAASAVA

>member
-1 MPCARRNALRAYARA
+1 
-16 RQLTRTRM
+16 
-24 DSARPRPARPVP
+24 V
-36 STRKPSAWAAIRA
+36 
-49 PKRTPANQGWRRF
+49 
-62 ANSRRRDP
+62 
-70 RGRSKFTIVDI
+70 
-81 SCGKTL
+81 
-87 SLSVEIGGGGGK
+87 
-99 LQSPALPLGFPPGRC
+99 
-114 DLSSCFQLEGRES
+114 
-127 SRWNDFSNPNAGEA
+127 
-141 RCWDAG
+141 
-147 RILESRRNSL
+147 
-157 SQDRPMPENPNR
+157 
-169 AEVARRV
+169 
-176 EKAEK
+176 
-181 LLQKGKTADA
+181 
-191 LAEYLQILEGDSQND
+191 
-206 NVRQMAA
+206 
-213 ELCLSLNRGEQ
+213 
-224 AVRLLGE
+224 
-231 LFERQVAAAD
+231 
-241 ATRASLTYKKLAR
+241 
-254 YANPTWEQK
+254 
-263 VRFGQLLEHS
+263 
-273 NKKLA
+273 
-278 IGTYENALEDLQRQ
+278 
-292 GKKEETLLVL
+292 
-302 RRIVSLEPSQPN
+302 
-314 HLRMAE
+314 
-320 LSAELGEHVMASQA
+320 
-334 FLQLAELAETS
+334 AELAEAA
-345 GGNSSSWFER
+345 GGNAGQWFER
-355 AYTENPT
+355 AYTENPSDSKT
-362 DPKMATAYGK
+362 AVAYGK
-372 SLLSQ
+372 SLLSR

-386 FEPLVHS
+386 FEPLVHA

-401 DLYAQALLSADRCL
+401 DLYAQALLSVDRCL
-415 ESEPLIWQAFEQ
+415 DSEPLIWQMFEQ
-427 NPTRMHQ
+427 NPARMHQ
-434 VVNLIG
+434 VVSLIG
-440 KMIDSELDAE
+440 KMIDSALDAE

-500 RETDYAQALLK
+500 RETDYAQALVK
-511 LFELYC
+511 LFDLYC

-541 HQKRLE
+541 HHKRLE

-571 EQEVKVQEP
+571 EQTVKAPEP

-587 QELFPRE
+587 QDLMLQAEILVQYGMRSKAIERLQRIQELFPRE

-607 AGIEPQYAKS
+607 AGIEPQYARS
-617 ATPASPSVPAPAN
+617 AAAAAPAAPAASSD
-630 GGQAVPAAAA
+630 QAQAQAPAAAAAAAA
-640 TAASEAA
+640 TAASDAA

-667 AEGVLRTAADEIG
+667 AEGVLKTAANEIG
-680 ANWRSGRCIAALRKP
+680 ANWKTSRCLVALRKP

-703 EHHMDGLIPASS
+703 EYHMERLIPASS
-715 AALVSLVETLQDLA
+715 VALVSLVETLQDLV
-729 VARGTVTVG
+729 VARGTVTFG
-738 DAKNAPEL
+738 DAGNAPEL
-746 MGVRSA
+746 MGIRKA
-752 IEELQIESLLALP
+752 IEELQVESLLALP
-765 LTEGN
+765 LTEGD

-781 TSRVWQPSEVLVI
+781 TGRIWQATEVLVI

-858 RRSALIKEYG
+858 RRGALIKEYG
-868 EQAVTAVMEQI
+868 EQAVTTVMEQI

-911 EALLAVEK
+911 EAVLAVEK
-919 LRRLLKEVRFPG
+919 LKRLLGEVRFPG
-931 KDKGVEFS
+931 KDKAVEFS
-939 AGLAPAV
+939 AGLAQVV

-965 QALEQAVAQGAGKI
+965 HALELAVAQGVGHI
-979 VAQAPQFAAAAAMA
+979 VSQAPQFAASAAVA